1 MLIKICF
8 GLLVIKISVGLNGL
22 VVEIF
27 VLGFLGFGLMF
38 LSGCL
43 CLYLIICCLVCI
55 CWLVMLAV
63 LCVGFL

>member
-1 MLIKICF
+1 MIE
-8 GLLVIKISVGLNGL
+8 ISVGLNGL

-27 VLGFLGFGLMF
+27 VLGFLGFELMF

-43 CLYLIICCLVCI
+43 CLCLIICCLICI
-55 CWLVMLAV
+55 CWLIMLAV